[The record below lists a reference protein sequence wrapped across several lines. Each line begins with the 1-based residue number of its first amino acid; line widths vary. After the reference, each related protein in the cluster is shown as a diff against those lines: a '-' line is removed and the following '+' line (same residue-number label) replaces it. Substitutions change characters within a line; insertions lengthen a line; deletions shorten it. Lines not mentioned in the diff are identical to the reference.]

1 MRLLSP
7 GILLAC
13 LSLALASCA
22 TAPETA
28 TFQGNKVPTIS
39 GFSMSCTVPYVLTQN
54 CSPSGGASLKVQ
66 IRDQV
71 ARIAGT
77 ADGRTVIVMTDAAI
91 PTQAK
96 AEQAAEAVGAVVET
110 TGARLL
116 KMEALAV
123 MGAGVLGYVLHF
135 DRDVYTSLRRF
146 AMPS

>member
-1 MRLLSP
+1 MKLLSP
-7 GILLAC
+7 SLLLAT

-22 TAPETA
+22 TAPESA
-28 TFQGNKVPTIS
+28 TFQGAKVPTIS

-54 CSPSGGASLKVQ
+54 CSPNGGASLKVQ
-66 IRDQV
+66 IKDQV

-77 ADGRTVIVMTDAAI
+77 ADGRSVVVMTDAAI

-96 AEQAAEAVGAVVET
+96 AEQAAEAVGAVVEL

-123 MGAGVLGYVLHF
+123 VGAGVLGYVLHF
-135 DRDVYTSLRRF
+135 DRDVYSTLRRF
-146 AMPS
+146 ALPA